1 MGASRDLPGPG
12 AVFDP
17 FQNKSNLIVSLL
29 AIIIVFGFELA
40 RHFGGLPGSSGG
52 ALK

>member
-1 MGASRDLPGPG
+1 MGASRDLPGPR

-29 AIIIVFGFELA
+29 AVIIVFGFELA
-40 RHFGGLPGSSGG
+40 RHFGGLPGLPGG
-52 ALK
+52 P